1 MKKMV
6 KVFLTFVMVLSLFA
20 SMSPVQA
27 QKTLADIQE
36 SGELVMGTSADF
48 PPFEWVI
55 LDGGEAQIVGIDAD
69 LAQLIADEIGVE
81 LVIEDTSFDGLIPS
95 VSSGRVDVVLA
106 GVTYSEERAEQVDF
120 SEVYYETNSKF
131 VVPIGQEG
139 DFESLEDFAN
149 LKIGVQ
155 KGTIQ
160 ENLLKELLPDAEL
173 VSMNK
178 NGDLIEAI
186 KAKRVDAVLMD
197 GIVVEEFVNL
207 NSDAIV
213 LMEDIQVEEESEGFA
228 IVTAKDNT
236 ELMEVINKVIADV
249 KESGQM
255 EEIVTKNTELN
266 AESSEAAE

>member
-1 MKKMV
+1 MNKLV
-6 KVFLTFVMVLSLFA
+6 KGLMTFVVGVGLLAPINSVF
-20 SMSPVQA
+20 A
-27 QKTLADIQE
+27 QKSLADIQTA
-36 SGELVMGTSADF
+36 GELVMGTSADF

-55 LDGGEAQIVGIDAD
+55 LEDGEAQIVGIDAD
-69 LAQLIADEIGVE
+69 LAALIAEEIGVE
-81 LVIEDTSFDGLIPS
+81 LVIEDTSFDALIPS

-120 SEVYYETNSKF
+120 SDVYYETNSKF
-131 VVPIGQEG
+131 VVPLGEEG
-139 DFESLEDFAN
+139 NFSSVEDFAD

-160 ENLLKELLPDAEL
+160 ESLLQELLPDTEL

-178 NGDLIEAI
+178 NGDLIEAL

-207 NSDAIV
+207 NSDAIA
-213 LMEDIQVEEESEGFA
+213 LMSDIQVEEASEGFA
-228 IVTAKDNT
+228 VVTAKDNK

-249 KESGQM
+249 KESGKM

-266 AESSEAAE
+266 ATETEEE